1 MFVDHRPGENFADEE
16 NRDDYTHDDDDYEH
30 GGGDYDH
37 RDDDCKNRDDHEDGD
52 GDLI

>member
-16 NRDDYTHDDDDYEH
+16 KCDDYTHDDDDYEH

-37 RDDDCKNRDDHEDGD
+37 CDDDGKNSDDHEDGD
-52 GDLI
+52 LI